1 MVGAGLAGAA
11 AAYSLASRGYSVSVL
26 DAAHGPAHGASALPV
41 GLVAPHLSA
50 DDAVLSRISRMG
62 VQATLTRAQALLD
75 PDDWQVSGIL
85 EHRLKGK
92 TMRPQGDTLRATA
105 DQIAQAGLP
114 ADAPALW
121 HAQGAWLRPARL
133 VQAQL
138 DHPQIQCH
146 WDAQL
151 ARLIHAQDLWQGVCR
166 DGRVFTAPT
175 IVVCAAFNTAALL
188 QSVEWVGAEGIG
200 HSRVTLPLNA
210 LRGQVTWGYEDEL
223 PGAVANLLP
232 PFPVNGLG
240 SLVRGTEAHT
250 GRRFW
255 MVGSTFVR
263 GQTQTDVRLDEH
275 QANIDKLKQLLPALG
290 QALGDVY
297 GPWLAGDISAA
308 QAPSLHGW
316 AAVRC
321 TVPDRLPL
329 VGRLAAHPPGLFV
342 LAGLGARG
350 LTLSVLCGEL
360 LATQIQ
366 EAQPVLPLNKAFGVA
381 EPALLK
387 HLLVSRLQRKQP
399 NKGLAISP

>member
-11 AAYSLASRGYSVSVL
+11 AAYSLACRGYSVGVL
-26 DAAHGPAHGASALPV
+26 DAAQGPANGASALPV
-41 GLVAPHLSA
+41 GLIAPHISA

-62 VQATLTRAQALLD
+62 VQATLARARALLG
-75 PDDWQVSGIL
+75 PEDWQPSGVL

-92 TMRPQGDTLRATA
+92 ALRPQDDTQLASA
-105 DQIAQAGLP
+105 QQIALAGLP

-138 DHPQIQCH
+138 AHANIQCH
-146 WDAQL
+146 WAAQVTSL
-151 ARLIHAQDLWQGVCR
+151 SQTHHAWQVMCR
-166 DGRVFTAPT
+166 DGRVFAAPNL
-175 IVVCAAFNTAALL
+175 VVCAAFASAALL
-188 QSVEWVGAEGIG
+188 QDIEPFSEKPSTPKG
-200 HSRVTLPLNA
+200 VTLPLNA

-223 PGAVANLLP
+223 PAAVVNLMP

-240 SLVRGTEAHT
+240 SLIRGTEAHT

-263 GQTQTDVRLDEH
+263 GQTQTDVRLEEH
-275 QANIDKLKQLLPALG
+275 QNNIDKLHSLLPALG

-297 GPWLAGDISAA
+297 TPFLAGNTSTAQATA
-308 QAPSLHGW
+308 QAPTLHGW
-316 AAVRC
+316 AAVRS

-329 VGRLAAHPPGLFV
+329 VGAIHKDLPGLHV
-342 LAGLGARG
+342 LAGFGARG

-360 LATQIQ
+360 LAAQIENPQ
-366 EAQPVLPLNKAFGVA
+366 TDPTPHNALGVA

-387 HLLVSRLQRKQP
+387 HLLASRLQSKKTQ
-399 NKGLAISP
+399 KG

>member
-1 MVGAGLAGAA
+1 VVGAGLAGAA
-11 AAYSLASRGYSVSVL
+11 AAYSLACRGYSVSVL
-26 DAAHGPAHGASALPV
+26 DAAYGPAQGASALPV
-41 GLVAPHLSA
+41 GLIAPHISA

-62 VQATLTRAQALLD
+62 VQATLGRAQALLA
-75 PDDWQVSGIL
+75 PQDWQLSGVL

-92 TMRPQGDTLRATA
+92 ALRPQGDTQLASA
-105 DQIAQAGLP
+105 QKIAQAGLT

-138 DHPQIQCH
+138 AHPNIQCH
-146 WDAQL
+146 WGEQIDSL
-151 ARLIHAQDLWQGVCR
+151 NHTHGLWQVR
-166 DGRVFTAPT
+166 SQNGRVFSAPT
-175 IVVCAAFNTAALL
+175 VVVCAAFESAALL
-188 QSVEWVGAEGIG
+188 QHVEPASKGVSSPKG
-200 HSRVTLPLNA
+200 VTLPLNA
-210 LRGQVTWGYEDEL
+210 LRGQITWGYEDEL
-223 PGAVANLLP
+223 PSAAANLLP

-240 SLVRGTEAHT
+240 SLVQGTEAQT

-275 QANIDKLKQLLPALG
+275 QENIDKLKQLLPSLGRALG
-290 QALGDVY
+290 EVY
-297 GPWLAGDISAA
+297 APFLACETSAA
-308 QAPSLHGW
+308 QTPMLHGW

-329 VGRLAAHPPGLFV
+329 VGAVREDLPGLHV

-360 LATQIQ
+360 LAAQIKDPQLDPTQSNSLK
-366 EAQPVLPLNKAFGVA
+366 VS
-381 EPALLK
+381 EPGLLK
-387 HLLVSRLQRKQP
+387 HLLASRLRHREANHRP
-399 NKGLAISP
+399 